1 MRAEDHGVIGPRSF
15 DPRRRLRARIDD
27 HLASRDVARVIY
39 GAIVGLALILALGR
53 HPPSAG
59 ATAGLVAGTAIAVG
73 LAELYSEVISRE
85 TSTRRPVTRADV
97 WALLDEAAAVVLG
110 AGFPTIFFIVA
121 AVGLIELETAFTL
134 AKWSGLGLIC
144 GYAFFA
150 ARLAGSSVGRA
161 ILHMAVLGA
170 IAGALIALK
179 AVVH

>member
-1 MRAEDHGVIGPRSF
+1 MSRCVPEDHGVIGPRSF

-73 LAELYSEVISRE
+73 LAELYSEVISKE
-85 TSTRRPVTRADV
+85 ASTRRPVTRADI

-110 AGFPTIFFIVA
+110 AGFPTIFFIA
-121 AVGLIELETAFTL
+121 AAIGLIELDTAFTL
-134 AKWSGLGLIC
+134 AKWSGLGRS
-144 GYAFFA
+144 AATRSSPPASRARASA
-150 ARLAGSSVGRA
+150 ARSCTWPSWAPSRA
-161 ILHMAVLGA
+161 R
-170 IAGALIALK
+170 
-179 AVVH
+179 